1 MEKERLFNFLK
12 DDLEKLEKDIS
23 VLVDMINTT
32 QKFTMDYSD
41 TQKPL
46 ENIDNF
52 FSYWKQHIDK
62 LNKLI
67 SDKSDKLDR
76 NTIIITALANY
87 YDYNDL
93 PKEEGREVLKIIMD
107 IQKQNRYERKQ
118 R

>member
-1 MEKERLFNFLK
+1 MNIPIKEHNALK
-12 DDLEKLEKDIS
+12 RIMMKQKDRIDELEKQL
-23 VLVDMINTT
+23 
-32 QKFTMDYSD
+32 
-41 TQKPL
+41 
-46 ENIDNF
+46 
-52 FSYWKQHIDK
+52 
-62 LNKLI
+62 